1 MSQKNVKRTI
11 INTKYISVTLILKE
25 KDIFIFILNKMAINS
40 DEIVM
45 LTDCSLPLMS
55 FSYIIEA
62 ASPCCGKTFQMM
74 KMADAYIQ

>member
-1 MSQKNVKRTI
+1 
-11 INTKYISVTLILKE
+11 
-25 KDIFIFILNKMAINS
+25 MAINS

-74 KMADAYIQ
+74 KMADAYI